1 MRVSKYIHVCTVVI
15 PEFNLLKFISWWP
28 GWILWFEVTEYTCM
42 SYIFKIVLICLNA
55 TTKSWKWCWTTIDV
69 CKKMKS
75 FILLF
80 LNNKIAIEKLTT
92 ALAVAKWWLGAWDT
106 NKSQLQ
112 DGDCFHG
119 WQILAI
125 QPQTPCGREKCI
137 CPTDKTFRKRERERC
152 KRDSAQKLSDKICV
166 NSNTYYILHK
176 LLVHM
181 FTSNNQFFFLVMFH
195 MLKAR

>member
-1 MRVSKYIHVCTVVI
+1 MKYMNIFFLSSLNLKRQHPFHYIKEIISYKLTLRVSKYIHVCTVVI

-75 FILLF
+75 FIILF

-152 KRDSAQKLSDKICV
+152 KRD
-166 NSNTYYILHK
+166 
-176 LLVHM
+176 
-181 FTSNNQFFFLVMFH
+181 
-195 MLKAR
+195 